1 MVTQN
6 SGAQA
11 RAAVARIL
19 ALAVAATALPAPA
32 ADKAAAAD
40 RHVAVGLFYVSPDNA
55 RGVDDGYGVNYGYG
69 RMLGPR
75 AGWELRLFAD
85 TLETGI
91 QGATDYY
98 QYGAGLDLLYDFGA
112 VTRGHPFVLI
122 GAGGVSNDVVPDSE
136 DGISGYANAGIGWRS
151 APWKGWGLRHR
162 FELRGVYDAFASG
175 QFDIIAGVTLEIP
188 PERVRVVE
196 KKVEVEKIVERTV
209 EKEVIREVP
218 PPDGDGDGVPDA
230 VDRCPDTVTGARV
243 EPDGCVRKEQ
253 VVVLPSIEFE
263 FESAALTANGQ
274 AQLEAVIRFM
284 KDQPEIALEV
294 WGHTDWK
301 GPGPYNQQL
310 SELRAASVV
319 RHLVNNGIAAGRLS
333 SAGFGESRPID
344 TNETEAG
351 RARNRRV
358 ELHIRASA
366 EGGR

>member
-1 MVTQN
+1 MVTRN
-6 SGAQA
+6 SGTHAQA
-11 RAAVARIL
+11 PVARAL
-19 ALAVAATALPAPA
+19 ALAFAVMSLSASAATDP
-32 ADKAAAAD
+32 D
-40 RHVAVGLFYVSPDNA
+40 RHIAAGLFYASPDNA
-55 RGVDDGYGVNYGYG
+55 RGVDDGFGVNYGYG
-69 RMLGPR
+69 RMLGAR
-75 AGWELRLFAD
+75 TGWELRLFAD
-85 TLETGI
+85 TFETGI

-98 QYGAGLDLLYDFGA
+98 QYGAGLDLLYDFGT

-136 DGISGYANAGIGWRS
+136 DGISGYANAGLGWRS

-162 FELRGVYDAFASG
+162 FELRGFYDTFESG
-175 QFDIIAGVTLEIP
+175 QLDVLAGVTLEIP
-188 PERVRVVE
+188 PERVQVVE
-196 KKVEVEKIVERTV
+196 KSVEVEKVVERLV

-230 VDRCPDTVTGARV
+230 MDQCPDTVTGARV

-263 FESAALTANGQ
+263 FESAALTVNGQ
-274 AQLEAVIRFM
+274 AQLEQVIRFM

-333 SAGFGESRPID
+333 SAGFGESKPID